1 MFGLIPAL
9 VFSVPVVAHEF
20 WLEPLNFEIEQGAN
34 IQVQIK
40 VGQGLEGDTYAFFP
54 ANFVRFDLTTNT
66 TTGVLKNRFAQKPAV
81 DQPSEANGLHVLT
94 YQSKASKLRYKKR
107 ETFEKFL
114 KAEGI
119 EWVLEEHAKRGLP
132 SLDFTELYQR
142 FAKTLIGVGD
152 AKGEDRLT
160 GLKFEWVVLTNPYTA
175 LEKQV
180 IKAQLFFEGKS
191 FPNST
196 VNVFIRID
204 DEIKQLKLKTDS
216 EGKVDISAKERG
228 TYLINAV
235 HMVQPS
241 KGEDIPDDAAWMSL
255 WASTTFAID

>member
-1 MFGLIPAL
+1 M
-9 VFSVPVVAHEF
+9 
-20 WLEPLNFEIEQGAN
+20 
-34 IQVQIK
+34 
-40 VGQGLEGDTYAFFP
+40 
-54 ANFVRFDLTTNT
+54 
-66 TTGVLKNRFAQKPAV
+66 
-81 DQPSEANGLHVLT
+81 
-94 YQSKASKLRYKKR
+94 
-107 ETFEKFL
+107 
-114 KAEGI
+114 
-119 EWVLEEHAKRGLP
+119 
-132 SLDFTELYQR
+132 DFTELYQR

-160 GLKFEWVVLTNPYTA
+160 GLKFEWVVLTNPYAA

-204 DEIKQLKLKTDS
+204 DEVKQLKLKTDS